1 MSRLPLRSLA
11 MVGLLGLGVSA
22 WAQPAGSIRSVRTL
36 KTSGAVEIEI
46 DGSNRLVPQTRVL
59 TAPDRLVIDFP
70 DTTPGA
76 QLRTQTVNQGD
87 VKSFRVGL
95 FQSKPPVTRVVVDLS
110 SPQSFQVFPDG
121 RTVMIKLTA
130 SQTAQAKAPEPAAD
144 PGPLDDFPP
153 AISVPKAN
161 TSAAPEP
168 ANLASIPLAVTFHDG
183 LLFIHANKASLSE
196 VLFAVHQKTGADV
209 DIAAGAEQEKVVT
222 DIGPAPAPEVLNQ
235 LLNGSRF
242 NFLIVSAP
250 NNPNALDRVIL
261 TMRSG
266 GVSAPVPSAGEG
278 PEPQPP
284 VAALQ
289 RTPPDTT
296 QAPPDTTPDNPD

>member
-1 MSRLPLRSLA
+1 MSRLHLRPLAL
-11 MVGLLGLGVSA
+11 VGFVALSVPT
-22 WAQPAGSIRSVRTL
+22 WAQPSGSIRCVKTL

-46 DGSNRLVPQTRVL
+46 DGSDRLVPQTRVL
-59 TAPDRLVIDFP
+59 TSPDRLVIDFRN
-70 DTTPGA
+70 TLPGA
-76 QLRTQTVNQGD
+76 QLRNVTVNQGD

-95 FQSKPPVTRVVVDLS
+95 FQANPPITRLVVDLA

-121 RTVMIKLTA
+121 RTVMIRLTG
-130 SQTAQAKAPEPAAD
+130 TEMAQAKPAEPAAD

-153 AISVPKAN
+153 AVSVPKAN
-161 TSAAPEP
+161 ASSQES
-168 ANLASIPLAVTFHDG
+168 ANLASTPLEVTFHNG
-183 LLFIHANKASLSE
+183 MLFIHANKASLSE
-196 VLFAVHQKTGADV
+196 VLFAVHQRTGADI
-209 DIAAGAEQEKVVT
+209 DIAAGAEQEKVVA

-250 NNPNALDRVIL
+250 NNPNSVDRVIL
-261 TMRSG
+261 TMRG
-266 GVSAPVPSAGEG
+266 EGISAPPIPSMGEQ

-296 QAPPDTTPDNPD
+296 QIPPDTTPENPD